1 MALLERAGSGSSDS
15 SPDSPHFAVV
25 TGVGSLR
32 KYLRA
37 QASAKVDFE
46 DEFDLW
52 TEYVPSKTRQKS
64 SAPRLRNGYGGET
77 EAMSMSSS
85 DSTLSV
91 SFTNTSQDNSSAQ
104 LLSEK
109 VLEPLEFSI
118 PVPPKSPKTNRPSKF
133 KGSRFDTA

>member
-64 SAPRLRNGYGGET
+64 SAPRLRNGYGGGT

-85 DSTLSV
+85 DSV
-91 SFTNTSQDNSSAQ
+91 SFPNTSQDNSSVQ